1 MSETHP
7 APATEATLIRAH
19 AFAALAMVLYSV
31 LLGLAVAIKFHWP
44 DFLGE
49 HSWLTWGRLRYAH
62 TQGIFFGWLGNA
74 FLAFLYHAVPRLSG
88 RPVTSRGLGWLLW
101 GMWNLGVVLPGWA
114 AVQMGYSQP
123 LEWAE
128 FPLAIDGI
136 VVAAFILTIVQF
148 LIPLFRK
155 RLGRHAP
162 RQHR

>member
-1 MSETHP
+1 MGDPKPTP
-7 APATEATLIRAH
+7 TTEAGLIRAH
-19 AFAALAMVLYSV
+19 TFVALAMVLYSA
-31 LLGLAVAIKFHWP
+31 LLGLAVALKFHWP
-44 DFLGE
+44 DFLGDT
-49 HSWLTWGRLRYAH
+49 SWLTWGRLRYGH

-101 GMWNLGVVLPGWA
+101 GMWNLGVVLPGWT
-114 AVQMGYSQP
+114 AVHLGYSQP

-148 LIPLFRK
+148 LIPLF
-155 RLGRHAP
+155 
-162 RQHR
+162 